1 MSHNDGILEISHVV
15 QISYHMRD
23 SPIGRNLHPSK
34 RKLVPSRNISST
46 STAIADPENA
56 AMPFDFLCGQIRVL
70 TAAISELQDR
80 QRQRQLE
87 DRIRLS
93 RPQQNSKTQAFVVL
107 VLCDVEEPHMDV
119 LSWLNEVC
127 LARECSLQMAWSNE
141 DAARLLEGLVES
153 ASVSTDFVTRRRED
167 AALPALIDAL
177 TQPGSQITRQDALK
191 LANKF
196 GTVADILMLAPDSV
210 AAMPGFGPKKSKRVG
225 DIFRTPFAPSAP
237 SQGPSASDV
246 VVTAATRQNATTHRP
261 AQSTSAI
268 PAQSSMMAR
277 ANRGVELDGTD
288 GLLPQNA
295 RSDAFTA
302 ALKRYRRR
310 EDADGDQEES
320 LD

>member
-1 MSHNDGILEISHVV
+1 
-15 QISYHMRD
+15 
-23 SPIGRNLHPSK
+23 
-34 RKLVPSRNISST
+34 
-46 STAIADPENA
+46 
-56 AMPFDFLCGQIRVL
+56 
-70 TAAISELQDR
+70 
-80 QRQRQLE
+80 
-87 DRIRLS
+87 
-93 RPQQNSKTQAFVVL
+93 
-107 VLCDVEEPHMDV
+107 
-119 LSWLNEVC
+119 
-127 LARECSLQMAWSNE
+127 
-141 DAARLLEGLVES
+141 
-153 ASVSTDFVTRRRED
+153 
-167 AALPALIDAL
+167 
-177 TQPGSQITRQDALK
+177 
-191 LANKF
+191 
-196 GTVADILMLAPDSV
+196 MLAPDSV